1 MNWAQIAEDHEK
13 ELQELQERFDDL
25 VLEKTVLQEKLTQ
38 STRRVEELEELVTRP
53 GMEGDDELLRKLTLL
68 EETVVSLEEENKQLR
83 AGHQGEEGFHVL
95 NVFKFELK

>member
-25 VLEKTVLQEKLTQ
+25 ALEKTVLQEKLVQ
-38 STRRVEELEELVTRP
+38 STKRVEELEELLVTRN
-53 GMEGDDELLRKLTLL
+53 GVESDEELLRKLTML

-83 AGHQGEEGFHVL
+83 AGNQGEEGLHVSA
-95 NVFKFELK
+95 VG